1 MKVGVC
7 EATELKKRSEM
18 LSIPFADL
26 LWGYAVEDLMLRVS
40 TSAYREFLWLM
51 SLPLLGEEAYRQRA
65 KKRIRFFYKGS
76 EEELT
81 PDKEITLFECMQQ
94 KFLHMG
100 GYGQENGLYLFHWME
115 RDICICK

>member
-51 SLPLLGEEAYRQRA
+51 TYSSFLQFLCCN
-65 KKRIRFFYKGS
+65 
-76 EEELT
+76 
-81 PDKEITLFECMQQ
+81 LF
-94 KFLHMG
+94 
-100 GYGQENGLYLFHWME
+100 
-115 RDICICK
+115 

>member
-81 PDKEITLFECMQQ
+81 PDKLQP
-94 KFLHMG
+94 
-100 GYGQENGLYLFHWME
+100 GQRLSILSLIH
-115 RDICICK
+115 I

>member
-81 PDKEITLFECMQQ
+81 PDKLRPVSDYPSQWANISKQHFLQ
-94 KFLHMG
+94 KKMHRKSIG
-100 GYGQENGLYLFHWME
+100 KV
-115 RDICICK
+115 R

>member
-40 TSAYREFLWLM
+40 TSAYREFLWPAA
-51 SLPLLGEEAYRQRA
+51 SGGRGIPAARQEAHPL
-65 KKRIRFFYKGS
+65 
-76 EEELT
+76 
-81 PDKEITLFECMQQ
+81 
-94 KFLHMG
+94 FL
-100 GYGQENGLYLFHWME
+100 
-115 RDICICK
+115 

>member
-7 EATELKKRSEM
+7 EATELKKRSEI

-65 KKRIRFFYKGS
+65 KKRIRFFIREVRKNSRRTNCSPVSDYPSQWANISKQHC
-76 EEELT
+76 L
-81 PDKEITLFECMQQ
+81 Q
-94 KFLHMG
+94 KKMHRKSIG
-100 GYGQENGLYLFHWME
+100 KV
-115 RDICICK
+115 R

>member
-65 KKRIRFFYKGS
+65 KKRIRFFYKGI

-81 PDKEITLFECMQQ
+81 PVSDYPSQWANILKQHFLQ
-94 KFLHMG
+94 KKMHRKSIG
-100 GYGQENGLYLFHWME
+100 KV
-115 RDICICK
+115 R

>member
-81 PDKEITLFECMQQ
+81 PDKLQPGQRLSIAMANISKQHFLQ
-94 KFLHMG
+94 KKMHRKSIG
-100 GYGQENGLYLFHWME
+100 KV
-115 RDICICK
+115 R

>member
-40 TSAYREFLWLM
+40 TSAYREFLWQ
-51 SLPLLGEEAYRQRA
+51 SVLL
-65 KKRIRFFYKGS
+65 
-76 EEELT
+76 L
-81 PDKEITLFECMQQ
+81 LFPES
-94 KFLHMG
+94 G
-100 GYGQENGLYLFHWME
+100 
-115 RDICICK
+115 